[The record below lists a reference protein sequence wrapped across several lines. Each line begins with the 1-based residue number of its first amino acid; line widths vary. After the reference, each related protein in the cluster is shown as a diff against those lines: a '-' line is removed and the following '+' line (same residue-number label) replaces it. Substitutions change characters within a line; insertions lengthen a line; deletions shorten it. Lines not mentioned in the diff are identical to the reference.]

1 MTNITPVSVIGSCIS
16 NDILEQMP
24 GYRTD
29 FMIPKFV
36 HYTSDGHTRFRQ
48 KISADA
54 TPAGNIADRLY
65 DEMAATVYKN
75 KTLPSSRVYDLK
87 LQLEYVTKP
96 RSIQSTI
103 NNAKLNPDGVIYV
116 DLTNELLPSVITQD
130 EEFLIKNNWKQLAP
144 YFPVWFQEIVRK
156 NTFQYDMYDKTM
168 TLKRHHA
175 LRQAVKIINSANQP
189 VVALGNV
196 YTNKV
201 FDHESGLVVENLSF
215 YNDKIPFLKVNAQG
229 QLDETINY
237 NYNKHQIDRFYKICQ
252 SSKMSPG
259 WEWVNVEE
267 FCYADPKHRW
277 GEHPI
282 HLHINSRKIIAAKL
296 EDAFTVGAPA
306 R

>member
-1 MTNITPVSVIGSCIS
+1 
-16 NDILEQMP
+16 MP
-24 GYRTD
+24 GYGKTFQILPYTD
-29 FMIPKFV
+29 END
-36 HYTSDGHTRFRQ
+36 SRFRE

-65 DEMAATVYKN
+65 EEMAALVYRN
-75 KTLPSSRVYDLK
+75 TALSAELVYDLR

-103 NNAKLNPDGVIYV
+103 NQAKLTPGGVIYV

-130 EEFLIKNNWKQLAP
+130 EEFLIKNNWQQISS
-144 YFPVWFQEIVRK
+144 YFPEWFQEIVRK
-156 NTFQYDMYDKTM
+156 NTFQFDMYDKTM

-175 LRQAVKIINSANQP
+175 LRRAVDIINSADQR

-201 FDHESGLVVENLSF
+201 FSHNFNMVVENLSF
-215 YNDKIPFLKVNAQG
+215 YNEKIPFLKVNAG
-229 QLDETINY
+229 GELDETINY
-237 NYNKHQIDRFYKICQ
+237 NYNKHQIDSFYRVCQ
-252 SSKMSPG
+252 SDKMSPG
-259 WEWVNVEE
+259 WNWVNVEE
-267 FCYADPKHRW
+267 YCYADPKHIW

-282 HLHINSRKIIAAKL
+282 HLHMNSRKIIAAKL
-296 EDAFTVGAPA
+296 ESAFTKVGAPA